1 MLVKEGDKMK
11 KLNICIDIDG
21 TITDPYYWLSYANT
35 YFNSNISESQVTSY
49 DIAKVLNINRS
60 EYLEFYEKFKTKIHS
75 NQELRNDVKVTLDKL
90 YESNN
95 IYFVT
100 ARDKSLELLTLV
112 YLKKHEL
119 QFNEVFVLGTPNKV
133 PTAMDLNCDIF
144 IEDSYD
150 NAVQLSNSGFKVI
163 LIDTNYNRLPLNDNI
178 IRVYNWNEV
187 FEIVNEI
194 LKVKKAI

>member
-1 MLVKEGDKMK
+1 MK

-35 YFNSNISESQVTSY
+35 YFNSNISESKVTSY
-49 DIAKVLNINRS
+49 DIAEVLNINRS

-75 NQELRNDVKVTLDKL
+75 NQELRGDAKVILDKL
-90 YESNN
+90 YELNN

-100 ARDKSLELLTLV
+100 ARDKSLELLTLL
-112 YLKKHEL
+112 YLKNHEL
-119 QFNEVFVLGTPNKV
+119 QFNEVFVLGTSDKV

-163 LIDTNYNRLPLNDNI
+163 LIDTNYNRFALNENI
-178 IRVYNWNEV
+178 IRAYNWNEI
-187 FEIVNEI
+187 FEIINEI
-194 LKVKKAI
+194 LEVKKAI

>member
-1 MLVKEGDKMK
+1 MLEKEGEKMK

-21 TITDPYYWLSYANT
+21 TITNPYYWLSYANT
-35 YFNSNISESQVTSY
+35 YFDSNISESQVTSY
-49 DIAKVLNINRS
+49 DIAKVLNINRN
-60 EYLEFYEKFKTKIHS
+60 EYLAFYEKFKTKIHS
-75 NQELRNDVKVTLDKL
+75 NQELRGDVKVILDKL
-90 YESNN
+90 YELNN

-100 ARDKSLELLTLV
+100 ARDKSLKLLTLL
-112 YLKKHEL
+112 YLKSHEL
-119 QFNEVFVLGTPNKV
+119 QFNEVFVLGTSDKV

-178 IRVYNWNEV
+178 IRAYNWNEIS
-187 FEIVNEI
+187 EIINEI

>member
-1 MLVKEGDKMK
+1 MLAKEGEKMK

-60 EYLEFYEKFKTKIHS
+60 EYIEFYEKFKTKIHS
-75 NQELRNDVKVTLDKL
+75 NQELRDDVKVILDKL

-100 ARDKSLELLTLV
+100 ARDKSLELLTLL
-112 YLKKHEL
+112 YLKNHEL
-119 QFNEVFVLGTPNKV
+119 QFNEVFVLGTSDKV

-150 NAVQLSNSGFKVI
+150 NAVQLSNSGFNVI
-163 LIDTNYNRLPLNDNI
+163 LMDTNYNKLPLNDNI
-178 IRVYNWNEV
+178 IRAYNWNEI
-187 FEIVNEI
+187 FEIINEI
-194 LKVKKAI
+194 LKVKKVI

>member
-1 MLVKEGDKMK
+1 MLAKEGEKMK

-75 NQELRNDVKVTLDKL
+75 NQELRDDVKVILDKL

-100 ARDKSLELLTLV
+100 ARDKSLELLTLL
-112 YLKKHEL
+112 YLKNHEL
-119 QFNEVFVLGTPNKV
+119 QFNEVFVLGTSDKV
-133 PTAMDLNCDIF
+133 PTAIDLNCDIF

-163 LIDTNYNRLPLNDNI
+163 LIDTNYNKLPLNENI
-178 IRVYNWNEV
+178 IRAYNWNEI
-187 FEIVNEI
+187 FEIINEI
-194 LKVKKAI
+194 LKVKKVI

>member
-21 TITDPYYWLSYANT
+21 TITDPYYWLSYANA

-100 ARDKSLELLTLV
+100 ARDKSLELLTRV

-144 IEDSYD
+144 IVDSYD
-150 NAVQLSNSGFKVI
+150 NAIQLSNSGFKVI
-163 LIDTNYNRLPLNDNI
+163 LIDTNYNKLSLNENI
-178 IRVYNWNEV
+178 IRAYNWNEI
-187 FEIVNEI
+187 FEIINEI
-194 LKVKKAI
+194 SKVKKAI

>member
-1 MLVKEGDKMK
+1 MLAKEGDKMK

-75 NQELRNDVKVTLDKL
+75 NQELRDDVKVILDKL
-90 YESNN
+90 YELNN

-100 ARDKSLELLTLV
+100 ARDKSLELLTLL
-112 YLKKHEL
+112 YLKNHQL
-119 QFNEVFVLGTPNKV
+119 QFNEVFVLGTSDKV

-163 LIDTNYNRLPLNDNI
+163 LIDTNYNKLPLNENI
-178 IRVYNWNEV
+178 IRAYNWNEI
-187 FEIVNEI
+187 FEIINEI
-194 LKVKKAI
+194 LKVKKVI

>member
-1 MLVKEGDKMK
+1 MLAKEGEKMK

-75 NQELRNDVKVTLDKL
+75 NQELRDDVKVILDKL

-100 ARDKSLELLTLV
+100 ARDKSLELLTLL
-112 YLKKHEL
+112 YLKNHEL
-119 QFNEVFVLGTPNKV
+119 QFNEVFVLGTSDKV

-163 LIDTNYNRLPLNDNI
+163 LIDTNYNKLPLNDNI
-178 IRVYNWNEV
+178 IRAYNWNEI
-187 FEIVNEI
+187 FEIINEI
-194 LKVKKAI
+194 LKVKKVI

>member
-1 MLVKEGDKMK
+1 MLAKEGEKMK

-60 EYLEFYEKFKTKIHS
+60 EYIEFYEKFKTKIHS
-75 NQELRNDVKVTLDKL
+75 NQELRDDVKVILDKL

-100 ARDKSLELLTLV
+100 ARDKSLELLTLL
-112 YLKKHEL
+112 YLKNHEL
-119 QFNEVFVLGTPNKV
+119 QFNEVFVLGTSDKV

-163 LIDTNYNRLPLNDNI
+163 LIDTNYNKLPLNDNI
-178 IRVYNWNEV
+178 IRAYNWNEI
-187 FEIVNEI
+187 FEIINEI
-194 LKVKKAI
+194 LKVKKVI

>member
-1 MLVKEGDKMK
+1 MLAKEGEKMK

-60 EYLEFYEKFKTKIHS
+60 EYIEFYEKFKTKIHS
-75 NQELRNDVKVTLDKL
+75 NQELRDDVKVILDKL
-90 YESNN
+90 NESNN

-100 ARDKSLELLTLV
+100 ARDKSLELLTLL
-112 YLKKHEL
+112 YLKNHEL
-119 QFNEVFVLGTPNKV
+119 QFNEVFVLGTSDKV

-150 NAVQLSNSGFKVI
+150 NAVQLSNSGFNVI
-163 LIDTNYNRLPLNDNI
+163 LMDTNYNKLPLNDNI
-178 IRVYNWNEV
+178 IRAYNWNEI
-187 FEIVNEI
+187 FEIINEI
-194 LKVKKAI
+194 LKVKKVI

>member
-1 MLVKEGDKMK
+1 MK

-21 TITDPYYWLSYANT
+21 TITNPYYWLSYANT
-35 YFNSNISESQVTSY
+35 YFDSNISESQVTSY
-49 DIAKVLNINRS
+49 DIAKVLNINRN
-60 EYLEFYEKFKTKIHS
+60 EYLAFYEKFKTKIHS
-75 NQELRNDVKVTLDKL
+75 NQELRGDVKVILDKL
-90 YESNN
+90 YELNN

-100 ARDKSLELLTLV
+100 ARDKSLKLLTLL
-112 YLKKHEL
+112 YLKSHEL
-119 QFNEVFVLGTPNKV
+119 QFNEVFVLGTSDKV

-178 IRVYNWNEV
+178 IRAYNWNEIS
-187 FEIVNEI
+187 EIINEI

>member
-75 NQELRNDVKVTLDKL
+75 NQELRDDVKVILDKL
-90 YESNN
+90 YELNN

-100 ARDKSLELLTLV
+100 ARDKSLELLTLL
-112 YLKKHEL
+112 YLKNHQL
-119 QFNEVFVLGTPNKV
+119 QFNEVFVLGTSDKV

-163 LIDTNYNRLPLNDNI
+163 LIDTNYNKLPLNENI
-178 IRVYNWNEV
+178 IRAYNWNEI
-187 FEIVNEI
+187 FEIINEI
-194 LKVKKAI
+194 LKVKKVI